1 MIRPAANF
9 LPDLGARDTR
19 KALRENEAK
28 NLRETQIHQEE
39 IPNTVVTIR
48 VKIQGRHSPELDHMF
63 TVSVS

>member
-9 LPDLGARDTR
+9 FPDLGARDTR

-28 NLRETQIHQEE
+28 NRRRTQIHQVE

-48 VKIQGRHSPELDHMF
+48 VKIQGKHIPELDHIL